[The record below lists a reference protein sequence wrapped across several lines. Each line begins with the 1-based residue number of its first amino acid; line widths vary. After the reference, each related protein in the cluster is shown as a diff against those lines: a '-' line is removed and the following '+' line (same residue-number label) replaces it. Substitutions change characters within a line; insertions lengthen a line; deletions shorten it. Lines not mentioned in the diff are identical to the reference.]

1 MERMNGR
8 PDDEVV
14 TDFDQ
19 TNDQVHGL
27 EGDDGGSVDADSPS
41 PDPAERD
48 DADGPD
54 EWVPMAPQ
62 QQGVVWP
69 LAAGLADDGADG
81 AFGEEDRSGAS
92 KADDDPAVTSYSEE
106 GKA

>member
-8 PDDEVV
+8 ADEDVV

-27 EGDDGGSVDADSPS
+27 EGDDGGSLASPA
-41 PDPAERD
+41 PAERDD

-54 EWVPMAPQ
+54 EWVPMDPQ
-62 QQGVVWP
+62 QRGVVWP
-69 LAAGLADDGADG
+69 LAAGLAEDDA
-81 AFGEEDRSGAS
+81 EDRSGAGES
-92 KADDDPAVTSYSEE
+92 DSDPAVTSYSEE
-106 GKA
+106 GTA